1 MANIFPDTPPRIG
14 TSEVIKVFNALKKL
28 SNEYYIWHNMNL
40 QKQNAPDFL
49 VLRDGRVLLVMVSSS
64 SARDARFA
72 GQLTLMESDQ
82 VPLGKLE
89 TETLTTFIESLD
101 LADGLN
107 IQTLVVFPN
116 ISDEQLQKSP
126 APIRPFK
133 AHWVGR
139 EVMQQESSIYWE
151 DFLASTTPLDELSL
165 EKLRQR
171 FTPEVVVHAEMTV
184 RPPIQRRMEAGLTD
198 YLLD

>member
-72 GQLTLMESDQ
+72 GQLTLMESDRI
-82 VPLGKLE
+82 PLGKLE
-89 TETLTTFIESLD
+89 TETLASFVSSLEF
-101 LADGLN
+101 ADGRN
-107 IQTLVVFPN
+107 IQVLIVFPN

-126 APIRPFK
+126 EPAQPFK
-133 AHWVGR
+133 AHWVGK
-139 EVMQQESSIYWE
+139 EVMQPDSNIHWD
-151 DFLASTTPLDELSL
+151 DFLSSAPLDDLSL

-171 FTPEVVVHAEMTV
+171 FTPDRKSVV
-184 RPPIQRRMEAGLTD
+184 
-198 YLLD
+198 